1 MIKLSIVSPCYN
13 EEAVL
18 RESSQTLSALFDRLI
33 EKGKI
38 AEDSFILYV
47 NDGSRDRTWQII
59 TELHRENAR
68 ICGLDLAHNVGH
80 QNAIMAGMMT
90 ARHSSDAVVTID
102 ADLQD
107 DINAIEEMIDRHN
120 EGADIVYGVKVSREA
135 DSWLRGLRRRCS
147 TNSWSPWA

>member
-68 ICGLDLAHNVGH
+68 ICGLDLAHNVG
-80 QNAIMAGMMT
+80 QSE
-90 ARHSSDAVVTID
+90 RHHGRN
-102 ADLQD
+102 D
-107 DINAIEEMIDRHN
+107 DGTPQFRC
-120 EGADIVYGVKVSREA
+120 
-135 DSWLRGLRRRCS
+135 RGDNRR
-147 TNSWSPWA
+147 